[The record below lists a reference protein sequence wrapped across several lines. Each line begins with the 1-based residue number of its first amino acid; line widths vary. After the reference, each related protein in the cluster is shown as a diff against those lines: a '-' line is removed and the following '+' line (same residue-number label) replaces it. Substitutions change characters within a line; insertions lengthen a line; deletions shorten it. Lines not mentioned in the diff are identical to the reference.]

1 MFEPRK
7 LIYQKESP
15 SEEGGISPC
24 YTRTPTYQITPLTP
38 PVCLTCGLPSSRDSL
53 AHSLRRRCIP
63 PFPPGIFREIGMMGI
78 DFSVQTRNYESM
90 VSFWIFLFVA
100 TSLSSICHAKLFVK
114 HLSRHTSLAK
124 AACLLSLLLAC
135 GLLAWRWRRRRRQ
148 QQQAAAK
155 CSEAARWQNGS
166 TDR

>member
-1 MFEPRK
+1 
-7 LIYQKESP
+7 
-15 SEEGGISPC
+15 
-24 YTRTPTYQITPLTP
+24 
-38 PVCLTCGLPSSRDSL
+38 
-53 AHSLRRRCIP
+53 
-63 PFPPGIFREIGMMGI
+63 MMGF
-78 DFSVQTRNYESM
+78 DFSVRKRNYESM

-124 AACLLSLLLAC
+124 VACLLCLLLAC